1 MTKQEIQQQ
10 ETKESKTETPTPQE
24 LHYFKLNTNKLVNL
38 VQKDLLLN
46 LRSNLEGRTFLA
58 NHTKKDIINYLQAPA
73 TSEKMLRQ
81 ISNLL
86 YNLSPQYKRLLHY
99 ISGMARFDHVIDI
112 NSTSLINTT
121 NEPKEPDKIS
131 KKYYKHAN
139 FINNMNIKHEFNK
152 ILKIML
158 LEDTFFG
165 YDYSTNNSY
174 FIQKLNPEF
183 CRLHGWADGTRVFQF
198 DFTFFNNTYNRN
210 LLETY
215 YAPEFKERYEK
226 YKELGKDYRWQ
237 ELDTDRAI
245 CLKFNEETEYSV
257 PFFASVFP
265 DIFDLQ
271 DYKLLHKVNVEMQ
284 NSVLIVGKIP
294 YLKSSEVSNS
304 FALQLDDAVAFGQK
318 IIQEI
323 PDFSSFLLSPYES
336 VDAIHLGDKNSM
348 LKNPV
353 TEAEASFWSS
363 SGVNMA
369 IFNSDKISEES
380 IRKSIQ
386 ADENVIFSVYR
397 QFERWLNRKI
407 KLSVDSEFRVRI
419 LDTTQF
425 NYGEVFK
432 RYKEAAIYGIPVK
445 RELYASLGGNPIDMQ
460 SAIIMENEIL
470 KLHDVLNPLISSNTQ
485 SGASDNGRPP
495 QDASG
500 ADNTGKKI
508 IKG

>member
-1 MTKQEIQQQ
+1 MIEPQNT
-10 ETKESKTETPTPQE
+10 TEPTQPQE

-38 VQKDLLLN
+38 IQKDLLL
-46 LRSNLEGRTFLA
+46 RAPEGRTFLA
-58 NHTKKDIINYLQAPA
+58 NHTKKDIINYLQSPA

-99 ISGMARFDHVIDI
+99 ISGMARFDHVIDF
-112 NSTSLINTT
+112 NSLSLLNPPI
-121 NEPKEPDKIS
+121 EADKVL
-131 KKYYKHAN
+131 KKYLKHAN
-139 FINNMNIKHEFNK
+139 FVNNMNIKHEFNK
-152 ILKIML
+152 IFKIIL

-165 YDYSTNNSY
+165 YDYSTSNSY
-174 FIQKLNPEF
+174 FIQKLNPDY

-198 DFTFFNNTYNRN
+198 DFTFFNNAYNRN
-210 LLETY
+210 LLESY

-226 YKELGKDYRWQ
+226 YKEFGKDYRWQ
-237 ELDTDRAI
+237 ELNTDRAI
-245 CLKFNEETEYSV
+245 CIKMNEETEHSA
-257 PFFASVFP
+257 PFFANVFP

-363 SGVNMA
+363 SGVNQA

-386 ADENVIFSVYR
+386 ADENMVFSVYR

-407 KLSVDSEFRVRI
+407 KLSVDSEFRIRI

-425 NYGEVFK
+425 NYGEAFK
-432 RYKEAAIYGIPVK
+432 RYKEAAIYGVPVK

-460 SAIIMENEIL
+460 SAVIMENEIF

-485 SGASDNGRPP
+485 SNKDDKNGRPA
-495 QDASG
+495 QDSEG
-500 ADNTGKKI
+500 AGSTGKKI
-508 IKG
+508 VKEE